1 MRGPMSRCEVLGAVR
16 VFDSGGQRLILAS
29 QEQRRLLAMLC
40 LHAHTTVR
48 SVVLEEHLG
57 LSSGALRTSVSRL
70 RRVIGAETLV
80 SESAGYELRASVDA
94 VEYGRLVNEAFLSDA
109 ERARFCLE
117 QAGALWDGP
126 AYEEFAHEPWAE
138 IEARRLGELHS
149 AAVEELVLLLLEGG
163 EPAAAIATVFPLIDQ
178 QPYRDLPR
186 ALLMRALDQAGRR
199 TDALRQF
206 QSYRLVLQGEIGT
219 EPSAP
224 LVELDRAI
232 ASAADLEQ
240 LRRSGHPAWTRRRG
254 LLTGVAATKR
264 PAVPNPLS
272 SFVGRAQEM
281 AELGALLKNHRIVT
295 LTGSGGCGKSRL
307 AMRIASTARERDGT
321 DAWWVDLGVLDP
333 TANVAEQIAT
343 EIGVVPRHDVIA
355 ELERRLRGKRSLL
368 VLDNAE
374 HVLDATAA
382 VLAALLTRC
391 PETSAL
397 ITSRQP
403 LGLAGEVVWRV
414 PELTMPEDS
423 STVTLDNFDRHD
435 ALRLF
440 LVRARE
446 ARPGMVVDRQAVGYI
461 ASICRE
467 LDGMPLA
474 LELAAARL
482 RSVPLPTL
490 AAGIAE
496 IIRWGVGD
504 RAKPARQATLRAS
517 IEWSFGL
524 ISSFEQRVL
533 VCLATFHSPFDIEA
547 AAAVIAAVDG
557 DDNGSAEDRAITGDH
572 LGRLTDVGLLQLDD
586 GSGRY
591 RMLNTVRQFCT
602 ELGRATGDL
611 DRAEEAHARYFAR
624 WCGMVGEGRLGIEH
638 HPFVRRMPDVVA
650 ASSWARSHDDRE
662 TVFAICR
669 GLAPVRSALGHQA
682 DFVATWSWLQAID
695 RAERTAPW
703 AEATAA
709 LLATATSQVYETAS
723 VVGEILVH
731 VGSGSGRA
739 SAWLE
744 RGRAMVPAYRGQP
757 AAIHAYA
764 EGLLARGD
772 DLEASVYVGFAAYM
786 QALMGRLDRCDP
798 LLDQLRRL
806 TRRHGCTFS
815 VDSVGN
821 GYAAAVVA
829 ETIRGDLGSA
839 LDRSKRPVPIDPAF
853 SLTSAAALAHAAL
866 LAADHDTMSRALE
879 WSTHGS
885 FPLLAFL
892 TPFVGCCAALLHGD
906 AADAAELAEEFS
918 DQITVPVWQVY
929 ALPVIN
935 AALIAVG
942 RITEAQVITDA
953 AGSLVAEMETA
964 PQLSASIHVG
974 CAQVLL
980 AQDELHEAEQQA
992 LAALEVAHVDD
1003 LPIAVVDAL
1012 DLMAVVSE
1020 RRGLASTTSIG
1031 KAAAAERRRLSYQFR
1046 IVPAPVAAEFGEGG
1060 GHLDVSEVITALVG
1074 RQQSR

>member
-1 MRGPMSRCEVLGAVR
+1 MSQCNVLGAVR
-16 VFDSGGQRLILAS
+16 VFDSDGLRLILAS
-29 QEQRRLLAMLC
+29 QAQRRLLAMLC
-40 LHAHTTVR
+40 LRAHTTVR

-57 LSSGALRTSVSRL
+57 LSSGALRTSISRL

-80 SESAGYELRASVDA
+80 SGSAGYELKASVDA
-94 VEYGRLVNEAFLSDA
+94 VEYGRLVNEAFLSEA
-109 ERARFCLE
+109 ERARLCLE

-126 AYEEFAHEPWAE
+126 AYDEFAHEPWAE

-149 AAVEELVLLLLEGG
+149 AAVEELVLLLLEAG
-163 EPAAAIATVFPLIDQ
+163 EPAAAIATVLPLIDE

-206 QSYRLVLQGEIGT
+206 QNYRLVLQGEIGT

-264 PAVPNPLS
+264 PAVPIPLS

-281 AELGALLKNHRIVT
+281 AKLGALLKNNRIVT

-307 AMRIASTARERDGT
+307 AMRIASTARDRDGT
-321 DAWWVDLGVLDP
+321 DAWWVDLGVLAP

-343 EIGVVPRHDVIA
+343 EIGVVPRQDVIG
-355 ELERRLRGKRSLL
+355 ELERRLRGRRSLL

-374 HVLDATAA
+374 HVLDATAT

-414 PELTMPEDS
+414 PELTMPDDTS
-423 STVTLDNFDRHD
+423 KVTLDTFDRHD

-482 RSVPLPTL
+482 RSVPLPTV
-490 AAGIAE
+490 ATGIAE
-496 IIRWGVGD
+496 IIRWRVGD
-504 RAKPARQATLRAS
+504 RAKPARHATLRAS
-517 IEWSFGL
+517 MEWSFGL
-524 ISSFEQRVL
+524 ISRFEQRVL
-533 VCLATFHSPFDIEA
+533 VCLATFRSPFDTEA
-547 AAAVIAAVDG
+547 AAAVIAAIEA
-557 DDNGSAEDRAITGDH
+557 DDGSAEDGATTGDH

-602 ELGRATGDL
+602 ELGRETGDL
-611 DRAEEAHARYFAR
+611 DRAEQAHARYFAR

-650 ASSWARSHDDRE
+650 ASLWARSHDDRE

-669 GLAPVRSALGHQA
+669 GLAPVRSALGQQA
-682 DFVATWSWLQAID
+682 DFAATWSWLQGID
-695 RAERTAPW
+695 RTERTAPW
-703 AEATAA
+703 AEAAAA
-709 LLATATSQVYETAS
+709 LLATATSHFYETAA
-723 VVGEILVH
+723 VVDEILVN

-764 EGLLARGD
+764 EGLLVRGD

-786 QALMGRLDRCDP
+786 QALLGRLDRCDP

-829 ETIRGDLGSA
+829 ATIRGDLGSA

-892 TPFVGCCAALLHGD
+892 TPFTGCCSALLDGE
-906 AADAAELAEEFS
+906 AAEAAELAEEFS
-918 DQITVPVWQVY
+918 DQVTVPVWQVY

-942 RITEAQVITDA
+942 RITEAQAITDRV
-953 AGSLVAEMETA
+953 GSLVAEMETA
-964 PQLSASIHVG
+964 PQLTASIHLG
-974 CAQVLL
+974 WAQVSL
-980 AQDELHEAEQQA
+980 ARDELHEAEQQA
-992 LAALEVAHVDD
+992 LAALEVAHVDH
-1003 LPIAVVDAL
+1003 LPIAAVDAL
-1012 DLMAVVSE
+1012 DLLVVVSE
-1020 RRGLASTTSIG
+1020 RRGLASASSMG
-1031 KAAAAERRRLSYQFR
+1031 KAAAAERRRLGYHFWT
-1046 IVPAPVAAEFGEGG
+1046 VPGLQA
-1060 GHLDVSEVITALVG
+1060 DDRT
-1074 RQQSR
+1074 R

>member
-1 MRGPMSRCEVLGAVR
+1 MRGPMSQCRVLGTVR
-16 VFDSGGQRLILAS
+16 AFDSDGQRLTLAS
-29 QEQRRLLAMLC
+29 QAQRRLLAMLC
-40 LHAHTTVR
+40 QRAHTTIR
-48 SVVLEEHLG
+48 SEVLEEHLG
-57 LSSGALRTSVSRL
+57 LSSGALRTSISRL

-80 SESAGYELRASVDA
+80 SDSAGYALRTSVDA
-94 VEYGRLVNEAFLSDA
+94 VEYERLVSEAFLSDA
-109 ERARFCLE
+109 ERALLCLE
-117 QAGALWDGP
+117 QAGALWEGP
-126 AYEEFAHEPWAE
+126 AYDEFAHEPWAE

-149 AAVEELVLLLLEGG
+149 AAAEELVLLLLEAGDS
-163 EPAAAIATVFPLIDQ
+163 AAAIATVLPLIDE

-186 ALLMRALDQAGRR
+186 ALLMRALEQAGRH

-206 QSYRLVLQGEIGT
+206 QNYRLVLQGEIGT

-232 ASAADLEQ
+232 ASAAELE
-240 LRRSGHPAWTRRRG
+240 LLGRSGHPAWTRRRG
-254 LLTGVAATKR
+254 QLAGVAATKR
-264 PAVPNPLS
+264 PAVPVPLS

-281 AELGALLKNHRIVT
+281 AELGALLRDNRIVT

-307 AMRIASTARERDGT
+307 AMRIASTAHQRDGT
-321 DAWWVDLGVLDP
+321 DAWWVDLGVLAPD
-333 TANVAEQIAT
+333 ANVAEQIAS
-343 EIGVVPRHDVIA
+343 EIGVVLRQDMIA
-355 ELERRLRGKRSLL
+355 ELERRLRGRRSLL

-382 VLAALLTRC
+382 VLETLLTRL

-414 PELTMPEDS
+414 PELTMPEDAS
-423 STVTLDNFDRHD
+423 KVTLDTFDRHD

-467 LDGMPLA
+467 LDGIPLA

-482 RSVPLPTL
+482 RSVPLPTV

-496 IIRWGVGD
+496 IVRWKVGD
-504 RAKPARQATLRAS
+504 RAKPARQATLSAS

-524 ISSFEQRVL
+524 IGRFEQRVL
-533 VCLATFHSPFDIEA
+533 VFLATFRSPFDTEA
-547 AAAVIAAVDG
+547 AAAVIAAI
-557 DDNGSAEDRAITGDH
+557 DDDGSAEDGATAGDH

-586 GSGRY
+586 SSGRY

-611 DRAEEAHARYFAR
+611 DRAEEAHTRYFAR
-624 WCGMVGEGRLGIEH
+624 WCETVGEGGLGIEH

-650 ASSWARSHDDRE
+650 ASLWARSHDDRE

-669 GLAPVRSALGHQA
+669 GLAPIRSALGQQA
-682 DFVATWSWLQAID
+682 DFVATWSWLQDID
-695 RAERTAPW
+695 RAERTSAW
-703 AEATAA
+703 AEAAAA
-709 LLATATSQVYETAS
+709 LLPTATSQLFETAS
-723 VVGEILVH
+723 VVDEILFH

-739 SAWLE
+739 RAWLE

-786 QALMGRLDRCDP
+786 QALMGRFDHCDP
-798 LLDQLRRL
+798 LLGQLRRL

-821 GYAAAVVA
+821 GYAAAIVA

-839 LDRSKRPVPIDPAF
+839 RDRSKRPVPLDPAF

-866 LAADHDTMSRALE
+866 LAVDRDTMSRALE

-892 TPFVGCCAALLHGD
+892 TPFIGCCAALLDGD
-906 AADAAELAEEFS
+906 VKEAAELAEEFS
-918 DQITVPVWQVY
+918 DQVQVPVWQAY

-942 RITEAQVITDA
+942 RIAEAQAITDE
-953 AGSLVAEMETA
+953 AGSLVAEMDTA
-964 PQLSASIHVG
+964 PQLTAALHLAR
-974 CAQVLL
+974 AQVSL
-980 AQDELHEAEQQA
+980 AQDELDEAEQQA
-992 LAALEVAHVDD
+992 LNALEVVAHVDQ
-1003 LPIAVVDAL
+1003 LPIAAVDAL
-1012 DLMAVVSE
+1012 DVLAVVSQ
-1020 RRGLASTTSIG
+1020 RREHVSASSFG
-1031 KAAAAERRRLSYQFR
+1031 SSAAAERRRLGYRFC
-1046 IVPAPVAAEFGEGG
+1046 IVPALAA
-1060 GHLDVSEVITALVG
+1060 TAALVG
-1074 RQQSR
+1074 RRKTI

>member
-1 MRGPMSRCEVLGAVR
+1 MSQCKVLGAVR
-16 VFDSGGQRLILAS
+16 VFDAGGRRLTLAS
-29 QEQRRLLAMLC
+29 QAQRRLLAMLC
-40 LHAHTTVR
+40 LRANTTVR

-57 LSSGALRTSVSRL
+57 LSSGALRTSISRL
-70 RRVIGAETLV
+70 RRVIGPEALV
-80 SESAGYELRASVDA
+80 TESAGYELKASVDA
-94 VEYGRLVNEAFLSDA
+94 VEYERLVNEAFLTDTV
-109 ERARFCLE
+109 RARSCLE
-117 QAGALWDGP
+117 QAAALWDGP
-126 AYEEFAHEPWAE
+126 AYDEFAHEPWAE

-149 AAVEELVLLLLEGG
+149 AAVEELVLLLLDAG
-163 EPAAAIATVFPLIDQ
+163 EPAAAIAILLPLIDE

-206 QSYRLVLQGEIGT
+206 QNYRLVLQGEIGT
-219 EPSAP
+219 EPSAL

-232 ASAADLEQ
+232 ASAADLEL

-264 PAVPNPLS
+264 PAVPIPLS

-281 AELGALLKNHRIVT
+281 AELGALLKNNRIVT

-307 AMRIASTARERDGT
+307 AMRIASTARERDCT
-321 DAWWVDLGVLDP
+321 DAWWVDLGVLAP

-343 EIGVVPRHDVIA
+343 EIGVVPRHDVIG

-374 HVLDATAA
+374 HVLDATAT
-382 VLAALLTRC
+382 VLAALLTSC

-397 ITSRQP
+397 LTSRQP

-414 PELTMPEDS
+414 PELTMPDDIS
-423 STVTLDNFDRHD
+423 KVTLDTFDHHD

-446 ARPGMVVDRQAVGYI
+446 ARPGMVVDRRAVGYI

-482 RSVPLPTL
+482 RSIPLPTV

-496 IIRWGVGD
+496 IIRWKVGD
-504 RAKPARQATLRAS
+504 RTKPARHATLRAS

-524 ISSFEQRVL
+524 ISPCEQRVL
-533 VCLATFHSPFDIEA
+533 VCLATFRSPFDLDA
-547 AAAVIAAVDG
+547 AAAVIVAIE
-557 DDNGSAEDRAITGDH
+557 DDESVEEGAITADQI
-572 LGRLTDVGLLQLDD
+572 GRLTDVGLLQLDD

-591 RMLNTVRQFCT
+591 RMLNIVRQFCI
-602 ELGRATGDL
+602 ELGRTTGDL

-624 WCGMVGEGRLGIEH
+624 WCGAVGEGRLGIEH
-638 HPFVRRMPDVVA
+638 QPFVRRMPDVVA
-650 ASSWARSHDDRE
+650 ASSWARSHDDRA
-662 TVFAICR
+662 TMFAICR
-669 GLAPVRSALGHQA
+669 GLAPVRSALGQHA

-695 RAERTAPW
+695 RAERSASW
-703 AEATAA
+703 AEAAAA

-723 VVGEILVH
+723 VVDEILVH
-731 VGSGSGRA
+731 VGSGSGLA

-744 RGRAMVPAYRGQP
+744 RGRAMVPAFRGQP

-764 EGLLARGD
+764 EGLLVRGD

-786 QALMGRLDRCDP
+786 QALLGRLERCDP

-815 VDSVGN
+815 VDSIGN
-821 GYAAAVVA
+821 GYAAAIIA

-839 LDRSKRPVPIDPAF
+839 LDRGKRPVPIDPAF

-866 LAADHDTMSRALE
+866 LAADHDTLSRALE
-879 WSTHGS
+879 WSTQGS

-892 TPFVGCCAALLHGD
+892 TPFTGCCAALLNGEAGE
-906 AADAAELAEEFS
+906 AADLAEAFS
-918 DQITVPVWQVY
+918 DQVTVPVWQVY

-935 AALIAVG
+935 AALIAAR
-942 RITEAQVITDA
+942 RITEAKAINDE
-953 AGSLVAEMETA
+953 AGSLLAEMDTA
-964 PQLSASIHVG
+964 PQLTASIHVG
-974 CAQVLL
+974 RAQVAL
-980 AQDELHEAEQQA
+980 ARDELGEAEQQA
-992 LAALEVAHVDD
+992 LAALEVAHVGQ
-1003 LPIAVVDAL
+1003 LPISAVDAL
-1012 DLMAVVSE
+1012 DLLAVVSE
-1020 RRGLASTTSIG
+1020 RRGQASASLIATT
-1031 KAAAAERRRLSYQFR
+1031 AVAERRRLSYHFC
-1046 IVPAPVAAEFGEGG
+1046 IAPTLVASELGEGG
-1060 GHLDVSEVITALVG
+1060 GHLDVSEVTAALIA
-1074 RQQSR
+1074 RRPSE

>member
-1 MRGPMSRCEVLGAVR
+1 MRGSMSQCKVLGAVR
-16 VFDSGGQRLILAS
+16 VFDFGGRRLILAS
-29 QEQRRLLAMLC
+29 QAQRRLLAMLC
-40 LHAHTTVR
+40 LRAHTSVR

-57 LSSGALRTSVSRL
+57 LSSGALRTSISRL

-109 ERARFCLE
+109 ERARCCLE
-117 QAGALWDGP
+117 QAGALWEGP
-126 AYEEFAHEPWAE
+126 AYDEFAHEPWAE

-163 EPAAAIATVFPLIDQ
+163 ESAAAIATVLPLIDE

-206 QSYRLVLQGEIGT
+206 QSYRLVLQREIGT

-232 ASAADLEQ
+232 ASGADHEA

-254 LLTGVAATKR
+254 LMPRVAVTKR
-264 PAVPNPLS
+264 PAVPIPLS

-281 AELGALLKNHRIVT
+281 VELGALLKNNRIVT

-321 DAWWVDLGVLDP
+321 DAWWVDLGALAP
-333 TANVAEQIAT
+333 TANVAEWIAT
-343 EIGVVPRHDVIA
+343 EIGVVPRQDVIG

-374 HVLDATAA
+374 HVLESTTA

-391 PETSAL
+391 PQTSAL

-414 PELTMPEDS
+414 PELTMPDDIS
-423 STVTLDNFDRHD
+423 KVTLDTFDRHD

-440 LVRARE
+440 VVRARE
-446 ARPGMVVDRQAVGYI
+446 ARPGMVLDRQAVGYI

-474 LELAAARL
+474 VELAAARL
-482 RSVPLPTL
+482 RSVPLPTV

-496 IIRWGVGD
+496 ITRWKVGD
-504 RAKPARQATLRAS
+504 RTKPTRHATLRAS
-517 IEWSFGL
+517 IEWSFGF
-524 ISSFEQRVL
+524 ISPFEQRVL
-533 VCLATFHSPFDIEA
+533 VCLATFRSPFDIEA
-547 AAAVIAAVDG
+547 AAAVTVAVEDVE
-557 DDNGSAEDRAITGDH
+557 SAEDEATTADH
-572 LGRLTDVGLLQLDD
+572 VGRLTDVGLLQLDD
-586 GSGRY
+586 TSGRY

-602 ELGRATGDL
+602 ELGRTTGDL
-611 DRAEEAHARYFAR
+611 NRAEEAHARYFAR
-624 WCGMVGEGRLGIEH
+624 WCGAVGEGRLGIEH
-638 HPFVRRMPDVVA
+638 QPFVRRMPDVVA
-650 ASSWARSHDDRE
+650 ASSWARSNDDRA

-669 GLAPVRSALGHQA
+669 GLAPVRSALGQHA

-695 RAERTAPW
+695 GAERSATW
-703 AEATAA
+703 AEAAAA
-709 LLATATSQVYETAS
+709 LLATATSQVYATAS
-723 VVGEILVH
+723 VVDEILVH
-731 VGSGSGRA
+731 VSSGSGLA

-744 RGRAMVPAYRGQP
+744 RGRAMVPAYRGRP

-786 QALMGRLDRCDP
+786 QALLGRLDRCDP

-821 GYAAAVVA
+821 GYAAAIVA
-829 ETIRGDLGSA
+829 ETIRGDLASA
-839 LDRSKRPVPIDPAF
+839 LDRGKRPVPIDPAF

-866 LAADHDTMSRALE
+866 LAADHDTLSRALE
-879 WSTHGS
+879 WSTQGS

-892 TPFVGCCAALLHGD
+892 TPFTGCCAALLNGE
-906 AADAAELAEEFS
+906 AGEAAELAEEFS
-918 DQITVPVWQVY
+918 DQVTVPVWQVY

-942 RITEAQVITDA
+942 RITEAQAITDE
-953 AGSLVAEMETA
+953 AGSLLVEMDTA
-964 PQLSASIHVG
+964 PQLTASIHVG
-974 CAQVLL
+974 RAQVAL
-980 AQDELHEAEQQA
+980 ARDELDEAEQQA
-992 LAALEVAHVDD
+992 LDALEVAHVDH
-1003 LPIAVVDAL
+1003 LPIAAVDAL
-1012 DLMAVVSE
+1012 DLLAVVSE
-1020 RRGLASTTSIG
+1020 RQGQASASSIG
-1031 KAAAAERRRLSYQFR
+1031 TSATAERRRLSYHFC
-1046 IVPAPVAAEFGEGG
+1046 IVPALVTAELGEGG

-1074 RQQSR
+1074 RPRPA